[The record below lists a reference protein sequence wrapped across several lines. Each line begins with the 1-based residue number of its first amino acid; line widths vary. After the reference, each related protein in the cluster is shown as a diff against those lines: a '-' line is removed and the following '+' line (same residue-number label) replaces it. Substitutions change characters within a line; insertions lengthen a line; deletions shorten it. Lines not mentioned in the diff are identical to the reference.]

1 MCPQIA
7 LLPKTSLWLVFLI
20 HLPSICLTRHFLR
33 DRIQKR
39 NIIITN
45 NSRDSLYMMHP
56 TYFALNKKGFT
67 YMEIIVATMIIILVG
82 VGMYRINSFFLNNST
97 DNRRITI
104 ANQFSKYVASI
115 VNTNPVPEDFS
126 IVPNQAFYIEAFPD
140 SFQYTIDPNKKTG
153 NLGFF

>member
-1 MCPQIA
+1 MI
-7 LLPKTSLWLVFLI
+7 
-20 HLPSICLTRHFLR
+20 
-33 DRIQKR
+33 
-39 NIIITN
+39 
-45 NSRDSLYMMHP
+45 HP
-56 TYFALNKKGFT
+56 TYFALDKKGFT

-104 ANQFSKYVASI
+104 VNQFSKYVASI

-153 NLGFF
+153 NLGFFWNSFSGQKEYWHEIRFIGTGSLAGVGTTFKYFQATVSYEWKNLSFKFRK